1 MSDAFGHLNSI
12 IMSSATKQSDA
23 IAPRVANLSWRVRFA
38 LLTIFMLAVGT
49 VYITNQLLTARF
61 TQSTLQRA
69 QLRLA
74 LYSGNMV
81 SELQRNSIVP
91 RLLASDAKLIGAL
104 SSKDYQLTSQRL
116 LSFVDEIGAAAIL
129 LLNSDGRVVAA
140 TDRSRLGETQRNL
153 PHFVDAA
160 SASQTVFTTHKQDI
174 GVYDFAYSRQVVANN
189 NLLGVIVV
197 EVDLRKFQSAW
208 AGISDAVIVSSPQG
222 PILLATEKSWVGL
235 PEQEALARR
244 SAPSAIERAIQATQD
259 WTVSMADVYVQ
270 GKAVMRQELR
280 VPFRG
285 WNMVLFTTYGG
296 IRQRVNAVLALEIM
310 GFSIF
315 LALAFYQLSRQT
327 LIRALF
333 FQQESDDL
341 RQLNIRLK
349 REISER
355 QKVEK
360 NLQVAE
366 QTLAQSSKLAA
377 LGEMSAAVSHELNQ
391 PLAAMKTYLAGA
403 KLLLQRK
410 RLDEALSSFQRID
423 DLIGRMSAITR
434 QLKSYAR
441 KGGEDLVPVDVR
453 LALNGALEIM
463 EPQLKSRQISLS
475 KTSPSDPVMI
485 LGDQLRLEQVVVNL
499 LRNALDATSTVTAPE
514 IELLLLGG
522 ETATLAVRDNGD
534 GISDFDDLF
543 EPFFTT
549 KKPGDGV
556 GLGLAISSG
565 IVTDLGGRLVARN
578 SETSGAVFEVTLPIL
593 KNNNNEG

>member
-1 MSDAFGHLNSI
+1 MTAATEHSDTLAS
-12 IMSSATKQSDA
+12 
-23 IAPRVANLSWRVRFA
+23 REANLSWRVRFA
-38 LLTIFMLAVGT
+38 LLAIFMLAVGT

-91 RLLASDAKLIGAL
+91 RLLASDAELIGAL
-104 SSKDYQLTSQRL
+104 NSNDYQRTSQRL

-129 LLNSDGRVVAA
+129 LLDSDGLVVAA
-140 TDRSRLGETQRNL
+140 TDRNRLGETQRNL
-153 PHFVDAA
+153 PHFREAA
-160 SASQTVFTTHKQDI
+160 RASQTVFTTHKHDTD
-174 GVYDFAYSRQVVANN
+174 VYDFAYSRKILSNN
-189 NLLGVIVV
+189 KPLGVIVV

-208 AGISDAVIVSSPQG
+208 AGISDAVIVAAAGGQ
-222 PILLATEKSWVGL
+222 ILLATENSWVGL
-235 PEQEALARR
+235 PEQEALALR
-244 SAPSAIERAIQATQD
+244 SAPSAIDRAIQATQD
-259 WTVSMADVYVQ
+259 WTVLSADAYMQ

-327 LIRALF
+327 LTRALF
-333 FQQESDDL
+333 FQQESVDL
-341 RQLNIRLK
+341 RQLNIRLQ

-355 QKVEK
+355 KKVEK
-360 NLQVAE
+360 NLEVAE

-410 RLDEALSSFQRID
+410 RLEEALSSFQRID

-441 KGGEDLVPVDVR
+441 KGGEELVPVDVR
-453 LALNGALEIM
+453 MAVNGALEIM

-475 KTSPSDPVMI
+475 KTMPSAPVMI

-499 LRNALDATSTVTAPE
+499 LRNALDAISAVPTPE

-522 ETATLAVRDNGD
+522 ETASLTVRDNGE
-534 GISDFDDLF
+534 GISDLDDLF

-565 IVTDLGGRLVARN
+565 IITDLGGRLVARN
-578 SETSGAVFEVTLPIL
+578 SETAGAVFEVTLPIL
-593 KNNNNEG
+593 NTDKSEV

>member
-1 MSDAFGHLNSI
+1 MT
-12 IMSSATKQSDA
+12 SATEHSDTLA
-23 IAPRVANLSWRVRFA
+23 SREANLSWRVRFA

-91 RLLASDAKLIGAL
+91 RLLASDAELIGAL
-104 SSKDYQLTSQRL
+104 NSNDYQRTSQRL

-129 LLNSDGRVVAA
+129 LLDSDGLVVAA
-140 TDRSRLGETQRNL
+140 TDRNRLGETQRNL
-153 PHFVDAA
+153 PHFREAA
-160 SASQTVFTTHKQDI
+160 RASQTVFTTHKHDT
-174 GVYDFAYSRQVVANN
+174 GVYDFAYSRKILSNN
-189 NLLGVIVV
+189 KPLGVIVV

-208 AGISDAVIVSSPQG
+208 AGISDAVIVAAAGGQ
-222 PILLATEKSWVGL
+222 ILLATENSWVGL
-235 PEQEALARR
+235 PEQEALALR
-244 SAPSAIERAIQATQD
+244 SAPSTIDRAIQATQD
-259 WTVSMADVYVQ
+259 WTVLSADAYMQ

-327 LIRALF
+327 LTRALF
-333 FQQESDDL
+333 FQQESVDL
-341 RQLNIRLK
+341 RQLNIRLQ

-355 QKVEK
+355 KKVEK
-360 NLQVAE
+360 NLEVAE

-410 RLDEALSSFQRID
+410 RLEEALSSFQRID

-441 KGGEDLVPVDVR
+441 KGGEELVPVDVR
-453 LALNGALEIM
+453 MAVNGALEIM

-475 KTSPSDPVMI
+475 KTMPSAPVMI

-499 LRNALDATSTVTAPE
+499 LRNALDAISAVPTPE

-522 ETATLAVRDNGD
+522 ETASLTVRDNGE
-534 GISDFDDLF
+534 GISDLDDLF

-565 IVTDLGGRLVARN
+565 IITDLGGRLVARN
-578 SETSGAVFEVTLPIL
+578 SETTGAVFEVTLPIL
-593 KNNNNEG
+593 NTDESEV

>member
-1 MSDAFGHLNSI
+1 MTAAIEHSDTL
-12 IMSSATKQSDA
+12 
-23 IAPRVANLSWRVRFA
+23 APREANLSWRVRFA
-38 LLTIFMLAVGT
+38 LLAIFMLAVGT
-49 VYITNQLLTARF
+49 VYITNQLLSARF

-81 SELQRNSIVP
+81 SELQRNSIMP
-91 RLLASDAKLIGAL
+91 RLLASDAELIGAL
-104 SSKDYQLTSQRL
+104 NSNDYKRTSQRL

-129 LLNSDGRVVAA
+129 LLDSDGLVVAA
-140 TDRSRLGETQRNL
+140 TDRNRLGETQRNL
-153 PHFVDAA
+153 PHFREAA
-160 SASQTVFTTHKQDI
+160 RASQTVFTTHKHDTD
-174 GVYDFAYSRQVVANN
+174 VYDFAYSRKILSNN
-189 NLLGVIVV
+189 KPLGVIVV

-208 AGISDAVIVSSPQG
+208 AGISDVVIVAAAGGQ
-222 PILLATEKSWVGL
+222 ILLATENSWVGL
-235 PEQEALARR
+235 PEQEALALR
-244 SAPSAIERAIQATQD
+244 SAPSAIDRAIQATQD
-259 WTVSMADVYVQ
+259 WAVLSADAYMQ

-296 IRQRVNAVLALEIM
+296 IRQRVNTVLALEIM

-327 LIRALF
+327 LTRALF
-333 FQQESDDL
+333 FQQESVDL
-341 RQLNIRLK
+341 RQLNIHLQ

-355 QKVEK
+355 KKVEK
-360 NLQVAE
+360 NLEVAE

-410 RLDEALSSFQRID
+410 RLEEALSSFQRID

-441 KGGEDLVPVDVR
+441 KGGEELVPVDVR
-453 LALNGALEIM
+453 MAVNGALEIM

-475 KTSPSDPVMI
+475 KTMPSAPVMI

-499 LRNALDATSTVTAPE
+499 LRNALDAISAVPTPE

-522 ETATLAVRDNGD
+522 ETASLTVRDNGE
-534 GISDFDDLF
+534 GISDLDDLF

-565 IVTDLGGRLVARN
+565 IITDLGGRLVARN
-578 SETSGAVFEVTLPIL
+578 SETTGAVFEFTLPIL
-593 KNNNNEG
+593 NTDKSEV

>member
-1 MSDAFGHLNSI
+1 MTAATEHSDTLAS
-12 IMSSATKQSDA
+12 
-23 IAPRVANLSWRVRFA
+23 REANLSWRVRFA
-38 LLTIFMLAVGT
+38 LLAIFMLAVGT

-91 RLLASDAKLIGAL
+91 RLLASDAELIGAL
-104 SSKDYQLTSQRL
+104 NSNDYQRTSQRL

-129 LLNSDGRVVAA
+129 LLDSDGLVVAA
-140 TDRSRLGETQRNL
+140 TDRNRLGETQRNL
-153 PHFVDAA
+153 PHFREAA
-160 SASQTVFTTHKQDI
+160 RASQTVFTTHKHDTD
-174 GVYDFAYSRQVVANN
+174 VYDFAYSRKILSNN
-189 NLLGVIVV
+189 KPLGVIVV

-208 AGISDAVIVSSPQG
+208 AGISDAVIVAAAGGQ
-222 PILLATEKSWVGL
+222 ILLATENSWVGL
-235 PEQEALARR
+235 PEQEALALR
-244 SAPSAIERAIQATQD
+244 SAPSAIDRAIQATQD
-259 WTVSMADVYVQ
+259 WTVLSADAYMQ

-327 LIRALF
+327 LTRALF
-333 FQQESDDL
+333 FQQESVDL
-341 RQLNIRLK
+341 RQLNIRLQ

-355 QKVEK
+355 KKVEK
-360 NLQVAE
+360 NLEVAE

-410 RLDEALSSFQRID
+410 RLEEALSSFQRID

-441 KGGEDLVPVDVR
+441 KGGEELVPVDVR
-453 LALNGALEIM
+453 MAVNGALEIM

-475 KTSPSDPVMI
+475 KTMPSAPVMI

-499 LRNALDATSTVTAPE
+499 LRNALDAISAVPTPE

-522 ETATLAVRDNGD
+522 ETASLTVRDNGE
-534 GISDFDDLF
+534 GISDLDDLF

-565 IVTDLGGRLVARN
+565 IITDLGGRLVARN
-578 SETSGAVFEVTLPIL
+578 SETTGAVFEFTLPIL
-593 KNNNNEG
+593 NTDKSEV

>member
-1 MSDAFGHLNSI
+1 MT
-12 IMSSATKQSDA
+12 SATEHSDTLA
-23 IAPRVANLSWRVRFA
+23 SREANLSWRVRFA
-38 LLTIFMLAVGT
+38 LLAIFMLAVGT

-91 RLLASDAKLIGAL
+91 RLLASDAELIGAL
-104 SSKDYQLTSQRL
+104 NSNDYKRTSQRL

-129 LLNSDGRVVAA
+129 LLDSDGLVVAA
-140 TDRSRLGETQRNL
+140 TDRNRLGETQRNL
-153 PHFVDAA
+153 PHFREAA
-160 SASQTVFTTHKQDI
+160 RASQTVFTTHKHDTD
-174 GVYDFAYSRQVVANN
+174 VYDFAYSRKILSNN
-189 NLLGVIVV
+189 KPLGVIVV

-208 AGISDAVIVSSPQG
+208 AGISDAVIVAAAGGQ
-222 PILLATEKSWVGL
+222 ILLATENSWVGL
-235 PEQEALARR
+235 PEQEALANR
-244 SAPSAIERAIQATQD
+244 SAPSAIDRAIQATQD
-259 WTVSMADVYVQ
+259 WTVLSADAYMQ
-270 GKAVMRQELR
+270 GKAVMRQALR

-327 LIRALF
+327 LTRALF
-333 FQQESDDL
+333 FQQESVDL
-341 RQLNIRLK
+341 RQLNIRLQ

-355 QKVEK
+355 KKVEK
-360 NLQVAE
+360 NLEVAE

-410 RLDEALSSFQRID
+410 RLEEALSSFQRID

-441 KGGEDLVPVDVR
+441 KGGEELVPVDVR
-453 LALNGALEIM
+453 MAVNGALEIM

-475 KTSPSDPVMI
+475 KTMPSAPVMI

-499 LRNALDATSTVTAPE
+499 LRNALDAISAVPTPE

-522 ETATLAVRDNGD
+522 ETASLTVRDNGE
-534 GISDFDDLF
+534 GISDLDDLF

-565 IVTDLGGRLVARN
+565 IITDLGGRLVARN
-578 SETSGAVFEVTLPIL
+578 SETTGAVFEVTLPIL
-593 KNNNNEG
+593 NTDISEV

>member
-1 MSDAFGHLNSI
+1 MTAATEHSDTLAS
-12 IMSSATKQSDA
+12 
-23 IAPRVANLSWRVRFA
+23 REANLSWRVRFA
-38 LLTIFMLAVGT
+38 LLAIFMLAVGT

-91 RLLASDAKLIGAL
+91 RLLASDAELIGAL
-104 SSKDYQLTSQRL
+104 NSNDYQRTSQRL

-129 LLNSDGRVVAA
+129 LLDSDGLVVAA
-140 TDRSRLGETQRNL
+140 TDRNRLGETQRNL
-153 PHFVDAA
+153 PHFREAA
-160 SASQTVFTTHKQDI
+160 RASQTVFTTHKHDTD
-174 GVYDFAYSRQVVANN
+174 VYDFAYSRKILSNN
-189 NLLGVIVV
+189 KPLGVIVV

-208 AGISDAVIVSSPQG
+208 AGISDVVIVAAAGGQ
-222 PILLATEKSWVGL
+222 ILLATENSWVGL
-235 PEQEALARR
+235 PEQEALALR
-244 SAPSAIERAIQATQD
+244 SAPSAIDRAIQATQD
-259 WTVSMADVYVQ
+259 WTVLSADAYMQ

-327 LIRALF
+327 LTRALF
-333 FQQESDDL
+333 FQQESVDL
-341 RQLNIRLK
+341 RQLNIRLQ

-355 QKVEK
+355 KKVEK
-360 NLQVAE
+360 NLEVAE

-410 RLDEALSSFQRID
+410 RLEEALSSFQRID

-441 KGGEDLVPVDVR
+441 KGGEELVPVDVR
-453 LALNGALEIM
+453 MAVNGALEIM

-475 KTSPSDPVMI
+475 KTMPSAPVMI

-499 LRNALDATSTVTAPE
+499 LRNALDAISAVPTPE

-522 ETATLAVRDNGD
+522 ETASLTVRDNGE
-534 GISDFDDLF
+534 GISDLDDLF

-565 IVTDLGGRLVARN
+565 IITDLGGRLVARN
-578 SETSGAVFEVTLPIL
+578 SETAGAVFEVTLPIL
-593 KNNNNEG
+593 NTDKSEV

>member
-1 MSDAFGHLNSI
+1 MTAAIEHSDTL
-12 IMSSATKQSDA
+12 
-23 IAPRVANLSWRVRFA
+23 APREANLSWRVRFA
-38 LLTIFMLAVGT
+38 LLAIFMLAVGT
-49 VYITNQLLTARF
+49 VYITNQLLSARF

-91 RLLASDAKLIGAL
+91 RLLASDAELIGAL
-104 SSKDYQLTSQRL
+104 NSNDYQRTSQRL

-129 LLNSDGRVVAA
+129 LLDSDGLVVAA
-140 TDRSRLGETQRNL
+140 TDRNRLGETQRNL
-153 PHFVDAA
+153 PHFREAA
-160 SASQTVFTTHKQDI
+160 RASQTVFTTHKHDTD
-174 GVYDFAYSRQVVANN
+174 VYDFAYSRKILSNN
-189 NLLGVIVV
+189 KPLGVIVV

-208 AGISDAVIVSSPQG
+208 AGISDAVIVAAAGGQ
-222 PILLATEKSWVGL
+222 ILLATENSWVGL
-235 PEQEALARR
+235 PEQEALALR
-244 SAPSAIERAIQATQD
+244 SAPSAIDRAIQATQD
-259 WTVSMADVYVQ
+259 WTVLSADAYMQ

-296 IRQRVNAVLALEIM
+296 IRQRVNTVLALEIM

-327 LIRALF
+327 LTRALF
-333 FQQESDDL
+333 FQQESVDL
-341 RQLNIRLK
+341 RQLNIRLQ

-355 QKVEK
+355 KKVEK
-360 NLQVAE
+360 NLEVAE

-410 RLDEALSSFQRID
+410 RLEEALSSFQRID

-441 KGGEDLVPVDVR
+441 KGGEELVPVDVR
-453 LALNGALEIM
+453 MAVNGALEIM

-475 KTSPSDPVMI
+475 KTMPSAPVMI

-499 LRNALDATSTVTAPE
+499 LRNALDAISAVPTPE

-522 ETATLAVRDNGD
+522 ETASLTVRDNGE
-534 GISDFDDLF
+534 GISDLDDLF

-565 IVTDLGGRLVARN
+565 IITDLGGRLVARN
-578 SETSGAVFEVTLPIL
+578 SETAGAVFEVTLPIL
-593 KNNNNEG
+593 NTDKSEV

>member
-1 MSDAFGHLNSI
+1 MTA
-12 IMSSATKQSDA
+12 ATEHSVTL
-23 IAPRVANLSWRVRFA
+23 APREANLSWWVRFA
-38 LLTIFMLAVGT
+38 LLAIFMLAVGT

-91 RLLASDAKLIGAL
+91 RLLASDAELIGAL
-104 SSKDYQLTSQRL
+104 NSNDYQRTSQRL
-116 LSFVDEIGAAAIL
+116 MSFVDEIGAAAIL
-129 LLNSDGRVVAA
+129 LLDSDGLVVAA
-140 TDRSRLGETQRNL
+140 TDRNRLGETQRNL
-153 PHFVDAA
+153 PHFREAA
-160 SASQTVFTTHKQDI
+160 RASQTVFTTHKHDT
-174 GVYDFAYSRQVVANN
+174 GVYDFAYSRKILSNN
-189 NLLGVIVV
+189 KPLGVIVV

-208 AGISDAVIVSSPQG
+208 AGISDAVIVAAAGGQ
-222 PILLATEKSWVGL
+222 ILLATENSWVGL
-235 PEQEALARR
+235 PEQEALALR
-244 SAPSAIERAIQATQD
+244 SAPSAIDRAIQATQD
-259 WTVSMADVYVQ
+259 WTVLSADAYMQ

-327 LIRALF
+327 LTRALF
-333 FQQESDDL
+333 FQQESVDL
-341 RQLNIRLK
+341 RQLNIRLQ

-355 QKVEK
+355 KKVEK
-360 NLQVAE
+360 NLEVAE

-410 RLDEALSSFQRID
+410 RLEEALSSFQRID

-441 KGGEDLVPVDVR
+441 KGGEELVPVDVR
-453 LALNGALEIM
+453 MAVNGALEIM

-475 KTSPSDPVMI
+475 KTMPSAPVMI

-499 LRNALDATSTVTAPE
+499 LRNALDAISAVPTPE

-522 ETATLAVRDNGD
+522 ETSSLTVRDNGE
-534 GISDFDDLF
+534 GISDLDDLF

-565 IVTDLGGRLVARN
+565 IITDLGGRLVARN
-578 SETSGAVFEVTLPIL
+578 SETTGAVFEFTLPIL
-593 KNNNNEG
+593 NTDKSEV

>member
-1 MSDAFGHLNSI
+1 MTA
-12 IMSSATKQSDA
+12 ATEHSVTL
-23 IAPRVANLSWRVRFA
+23 APREANLSWWVRFA
-38 LLTIFMLAVGT
+38 LLAIFMLAVGT

-91 RLLASDAKLIGAL
+91 RLLASDAELIGAL
-104 SSKDYQLTSQRL
+104 NSNDYQRTSQRL

-129 LLNSDGRVVAA
+129 LLDSDGLVVAA
-140 TDRSRLGETQRNL
+140 TDRNRLGETQRNL
-153 PHFVDAA
+153 PHFREAA
-160 SASQTVFTTHKQDI
+160 RASQTVFTTHKHDT
-174 GVYDFAYSRQVVANN
+174 GVYDFAYSRKILSNN
-189 NLLGVIVV
+189 KPLGVIVV

-208 AGISDAVIVSSPQG
+208 AGISDAVIVAAAGGQ
-222 PILLATEKSWVGL
+222 ILLATENSWVGL
-235 PEQEALARR
+235 PEQEALALR
-244 SAPSAIERAIQATQD
+244 SAPSAIDRAIQATQD
-259 WTVSMADVYVQ
+259 WTVLSADAYMQ

-327 LIRALF
+327 LTRALF
-333 FQQESDDL
+333 FQQESVDL
-341 RQLNIRLK
+341 RQLNIHLQ

-355 QKVEK
+355 KKVEK
-360 NLQVAE
+360 NLEVAE

-410 RLDEALSSFQRID
+410 RLEEALSSFQRID

-441 KGGEDLVPVDVR
+441 KGGEELVPVDVR
-453 LALNGALEIM
+453 MAVNGALEIM

-475 KTSPSDPVMI
+475 KTMPSAPVMI

-499 LRNALDATSTVTAPE
+499 LRNALDAISAVPTPE

-522 ETATLAVRDNGD
+522 ETASLTVRDNGE
-534 GISDFDDLF
+534 GISDLDDLF

-565 IVTDLGGRLVARN
+565 IITDLGGRLVARN
-578 SETSGAVFEVTLPIL
+578 SETAGAVFEVTLPIL
-593 KNNNNEG
+593 NTDKSEV

>member
-1 MSDAFGHLNSI
+1 MTAAIEHSDTL
-12 IMSSATKQSDA
+12 
-23 IAPRVANLSWRVRFA
+23 APREANLSWRIRFA
-38 LLTIFMLAVGT
+38 LLAIFMLAVGT
-49 VYITNQLLTARF
+49 VYITNQLLSARF

-91 RLLASDAKLIGAL
+91 RLLASDAELIGAL
-104 SSKDYQLTSQRL
+104 NSNDYQRTSQRL
-116 LSFVDEIGAAAIL
+116 MSFVDEIGAAAIL
-129 LLNSDGRVVAA
+129 LLDSDGLVVAA
-140 TDRSRLGETQRNL
+140 TDRNRLGETQRNL
-153 PHFVDAA
+153 PHFREAA
-160 SASQTVFTTHKQDI
+160 RASQTVFTTHKHDT
-174 GVYDFAYSRQVVANN
+174 GVYDFAYSRKILSNN
-189 NLLGVIVV
+189 KPLGVIVV

-208 AGISDAVIVSSPQG
+208 AGISDAVIVAAAGGQ
-222 PILLATEKSWVGL
+222 ILLATENSWVGL
-235 PEQEALARR
+235 PEQEALALR
-244 SAPSAIERAIQATQD
+244 SAPSAIDRAIQATQD
-259 WTVSMADVYVQ
+259 WTVLSADAYMQ

-327 LIRALF
+327 LTRALF
-333 FQQESDDL
+333 FQQESVDL
-341 RQLNIRLK
+341 RQLNIRLQ

-355 QKVEK
+355 KKVEK
-360 NLQVAE
+360 NLEVAE

-410 RLDEALSSFQRID
+410 RLEEALSSFQRID

-441 KGGEDLVPVDVR
+441 KGGEELVPVDVR
-453 LALNGALEIM
+453 MAVNGALEIM

-475 KTSPSDPVMI
+475 KTMPSAPVMI

-499 LRNALDATSTVTAPE
+499 LRNALDAISAVPTPE

-522 ETATLAVRDNGD
+522 ETASLTVRDNGE
-534 GISDFDDLF
+534 GISDLDDLF

-565 IVTDLGGRLVARN
+565 IITDLGGRLVARN
-578 SETSGAVFEVTLPIL
+578 SETAGAVFEVTLPIL
-593 KNNNNEG
+593 NTDKSEV

>member
-1 MSDAFGHLNSI
+1 MTAAIEHSDTL
-12 IMSSATKQSDA
+12 
-23 IAPRVANLSWRVRFA
+23 APSEANLSWRVRFA
-38 LLTIFMLAVGT
+38 LLAIFMLAVGT
-49 VYITNQLLTARF
+49 VYITNQLLSARF

-91 RLLASDAKLIGAL
+91 RLLASDAELIGAL
-104 SSKDYQLTSQRL
+104 NSNDYQRTSQRL
-116 LSFVDEIGAAAIL
+116 MSFVDEIGAAAIL
-129 LLNSDGRVVAA
+129 LLDSDGLVVAA
-140 TDRSRLGETQRNL
+140 TDRNRLGETQRNL
-153 PHFVDAA
+153 PHFREAA
-160 SASQTVFTTHKQDI
+160 RASQTVFTTHKHDT
-174 GVYDFAYSRQVVANN
+174 GVYDFAYSRKILSNN
-189 NLLGVIVV
+189 KPLGVIVV

-208 AGISDAVIVSSPQG
+208 AGISDAVIVAAAGGQ
-222 PILLATEKSWVGL
+222 ILLATENSWVGL
-235 PEQEALARR
+235 PEQEALALR
-244 SAPSAIERAIQATQD
+244 SAPSAIDRAIQATQD
-259 WTVSMADVYVQ
+259 WTVLSADAYMQ

-327 LIRALF
+327 LTRALF
-333 FQQESDDL
+333 FQQESVDL
-341 RQLNIRLK
+341 RQLNIRLQ

-355 QKVEK
+355 KKVEK
-360 NLQVAE
+360 NLEVAE

-410 RLDEALSSFQRID
+410 RLEEALSSFQRID

-441 KGGEDLVPVDVR
+441 KGGEELVPVDVR
-453 LALNGALEIM
+453 MAVNGALEIM

-475 KTSPSDPVMI
+475 KTMPSAPVMI

-499 LRNALDATSTVTAPE
+499 LRNALDAISAVPTPE

-522 ETATLAVRDNGD
+522 ETASLTVRDNGE
-534 GISDFDDLF
+534 GISDLDDLF

-565 IVTDLGGRLVARN
+565 IITDLGGRLVARN
-578 SETSGAVFEVTLPIL
+578 SETAGAVFEVTLPIL
-593 KNNNNEG
+593 NTDKSEV

>member
-1 MSDAFGHLNSI
+1 MTAAIEHSDTL
-12 IMSSATKQSDA
+12 
-23 IAPRVANLSWRVRFA
+23 APREANLSWRVRFA
-38 LLTIFMLAVGT
+38 LLAIFMLAVGT
-49 VYITNQLLTARF
+49 VYITNQLLSARF

-91 RLLASDAKLIGAL
+91 RLLASDAELIGAL
-104 SSKDYQLTSQRL
+104 NSNDYQRTSQRL

-129 LLNSDGRVVAA
+129 LLDSDGLVVAA
-140 TDRSRLGETQRNL
+140 TDRNRLGETQRNL
-153 PHFVDAA
+153 PHFREAA
-160 SASQTVFTTHKQDI
+160 RASQTVFTTHKHDMD
-174 GVYDFAYSRQVVANN
+174 VYDFAYSRKILSNN
-189 NLLGVIVV
+189 KPLGVIVV

-208 AGISDAVIVSSPQG
+208 AGISDAVIVAAAGGQ
-222 PILLATEKSWVGL
+222 ILLATENSWVGL
-235 PEQEALARR
+235 PEQEALALR
-244 SAPSAIERAIQATQD
+244 SAPSAIDRAIQATQD
-259 WTVSMADVYVQ
+259 WTVLSADAYMQ

-327 LIRALF
+327 LTRALF
-333 FQQESDDL
+333 FQQESVDL
-341 RQLNIRLK
+341 RQLNIRLQ

-355 QKVEK
+355 KKVEK
-360 NLQVAE
+360 NLEVAE

-410 RLDEALSSFQRID
+410 RLEEALSSFQRID

-441 KGGEDLVPVDVR
+441 KGGEELVPVDVR
-453 LALNGALEIM
+453 MAVNGALEIM

-475 KTSPSDPVMI
+475 KTMPSAPVMI

-499 LRNALDATSTVTAPE
+499 LRNALDAISAVPTPE

-522 ETATLAVRDNGD
+522 ETASLTVRDNGE
-534 GISDFDDLF
+534 GISDLDDLF

-565 IVTDLGGRLVARN
+565 IITDLGGRLVARN
-578 SETSGAVFEVTLPIL
+578 SETAGAVFEVTLPIL
-593 KNNNNEG
+593 NTDKSEV

>member
-1 MSDAFGHLNSI
+1 MTA
-12 IMSSATKQSDA
+12 ATEHSVTL
-23 IAPRVANLSWRVRFA
+23 APREANLSWWVRFA
-38 LLTIFMLAVGT
+38 LLAIFMLAVGT

-91 RLLASDAKLIGAL
+91 RLLASDAELIGAL
-104 SSKDYQLTSQRL
+104 NSNDYQRTSQRL

-129 LLNSDGRVVAA
+129 LLDSDGLVVAA
-140 TDRSRLGETQRNL
+140 TDRNRLGETQRNL
-153 PHFVDAA
+153 PHFREAA
-160 SASQTVFTTHKQDI
+160 RASQTVFTTHKHDTD
-174 GVYDFAYSRQVVANN
+174 VYDFAYSRKILSNN
-189 NLLGVIVV
+189 KPLGVIVV

-208 AGISDAVIVSSPQG
+208 AGISDAVIVAAAGGQ
-222 PILLATEKSWVGL
+222 ILLATENSWVGL
-235 PEQEALARR
+235 PEQEALALR
-244 SAPSAIERAIQATQD
+244 SAPSAIDRAIQATQD
-259 WTVSMADVYVQ
+259 WTVLSADAYMQ

-296 IRQRVNAVLALEIM
+296 IRQRVNTVLALEIM

-327 LIRALF
+327 LTRALF
-333 FQQESDDL
+333 FQQESVDL
-341 RQLNIRLK
+341 RQLNIHLQ

-355 QKVEK
+355 KKVEK
-360 NLQVAE
+360 NLEVAE

-410 RLDEALSSFQRID
+410 RLEEALSSFQRID

-441 KGGEDLVPVDVR
+441 KGGEELVPVDVR
-453 LALNGALEIM
+453 MAVNGALEIM

-475 KTSPSDPVMI
+475 KTMPSAPVMI

-499 LRNALDATSTVTAPE
+499 LRNALDAISAVPTPE

-522 ETATLAVRDNGD
+522 ETASLTVRDNGE
-534 GISDFDDLF
+534 GISDLDDLF

-565 IVTDLGGRLVARN
+565 IITDLGGRLVARN
-578 SETSGAVFEVTLPIL
+578 SETTGAVFEFTLPIL
-593 KNNNNEG
+593 NTDKSEV

>member
-1 MSDAFGHLNSI
+1 MTAATEHSDTLAS
-12 IMSSATKQSDA
+12 
-23 IAPRVANLSWRVRFA
+23 REANLSWRVRFA
-38 LLTIFMLAVGT
+38 LLAIFMLAVGT
-49 VYITNQLLTARF
+49 VYITNQLLSARF

-91 RLLASDAKLIGAL
+91 RLLASDAELIGAL
-104 SSKDYQLTSQRL
+104 NSNDYQRTSQRL

-129 LLNSDGRVVAA
+129 LLDSDGLVVAA
-140 TDRSRLGETQRNL
+140 TDRNRLGETQRNL
-153 PHFVDAA
+153 PHFREAA
-160 SASQTVFTTHKQDI
+160 RASQTVFTTHKHDTD
-174 GVYDFAYSRQVVANN
+174 VYDFAYSRKILSNN
-189 NLLGVIVV
+189 KPLGVIVV

-208 AGISDAVIVSSPQG
+208 AGISDAVIVAAAGGQ
-222 PILLATEKSWVGL
+222 ILLATENSWVGL
-235 PEQEALARR
+235 PEQEALALR
-244 SAPSAIERAIQATQD
+244 SAPSAIDRAIQATQD
-259 WTVSMADVYVQ
+259 WTVLSADAYMQ

-296 IRQRVNAVLALEIM
+296 IRQRVNTVLALEIM

-327 LIRALF
+327 LTRALF
-333 FQQESDDL
+333 FQQESVDL
-341 RQLNIRLK
+341 RQLNIRLQ

-355 QKVEK
+355 KKVEK
-360 NLQVAE
+360 NLEVAE

-410 RLDEALSSFQRID
+410 RLEEALSSFQRID

-441 KGGEDLVPVDVR
+441 KGGEELVPVDVR
-453 LALNGALEIM
+453 MAVNGALEIM

-475 KTSPSDPVMI
+475 KTMPSAPVMI

-499 LRNALDATSTVTAPE
+499 LRNALDAISAVPTPE

-522 ETATLAVRDNGD
+522 ETSSLTVRDNGE
-534 GISDFDDLF
+534 GISDLDDLF

-565 IVTDLGGRLVARN
+565 IITDLGGRLVARN
-578 SETSGAVFEVTLPIL
+578 SETTGAVFEVTLPIL
-593 KNNNNEG
+593 NTDESEV

>member
-1 MSDAFGHLNSI
+1 MT
-12 IMSSATKQSDA
+12 SATEHSDTLA
-23 IAPRVANLSWRVRFA
+23 SREANLSWRVRFA
-38 LLTIFMLAVGT
+38 LLAIFMLAVGT
-49 VYITNQLLTARF
+49 VYITNQLLSARF

-91 RLLASDAKLIGAL
+91 RLLASDAELIGAL
-104 SSKDYQLTSQRL
+104 NSNDYQRTSQRL

-129 LLNSDGRVVAA
+129 LLDSDGLVVAA
-140 TDRSRLGETQRNL
+140 TDRNRLGETQRNL
-153 PHFVDAA
+153 PHFREAA
-160 SASQTVFTTHKQDI
+160 RASQTVFTTHKHDTD
-174 GVYDFAYSRQVVANN
+174 VYDFAYSRKILSNN
-189 NLLGVIVV
+189 KPLGVIVV

-208 AGISDAVIVSSPQG
+208 AGISDAVIVAAAGGQ
-222 PILLATEKSWVGL
+222 ILLATENSWVGL
-235 PEQEALARR
+235 PEQEALALR
-244 SAPSAIERAIQATQD
+244 SAPSAIDRAIQVTQD
-259 WTVSMADVYVQ
+259 WTVLSADAYMQ
-270 GKAVMRQELR
+270 GKAVMRQALR

-327 LIRALF
+327 LSRALF
-333 FQQESDDL
+333 FQQESVDL
-341 RQLNIRLK
+341 RQLNIRLQ

-355 QKVEK
+355 KKVEK
-360 NLQVAE
+360 NLEVAE

-410 RLDEALSSFQRID
+410 RLEEALSSFQRID

-441 KGGEDLVPVDVR
+441 KGGEELVPVDVR
-453 LALNGALEIM
+453 MAVNGALEIM

-475 KTSPSDPVMI
+475 KTMPSAPVMI

-499 LRNALDATSTVTAPE
+499 LRNALDAISAVPTPE

-522 ETATLAVRDNGD
+522 ETASLTVRDNGE
-534 GISDFDDLF
+534 GISDLDDLF

-565 IVTDLGGRLVARN
+565 IITDLGGRLVARN
-578 SETSGAVFEVTLPIL
+578 SETTGAVFEVTLPIL
-593 KNNNNEG
+593 NTDESEV

>member
-1 MSDAFGHLNSI
+1 MTAATEHSDTL
-12 IMSSATKQSDA
+12 
-23 IAPRVANLSWRVRFA
+23 APREANLSWRVRFA
-38 LLTIFMLAVGT
+38 LLAIFMLAVGT

-61 TQSTLQRA
+61 TQSPLQRA

-91 RLLASDAKLIGAL
+91 RLLASDAELIGAL
-104 SSKDYQLTSQRL
+104 NSNDYQRTSQRL

-129 LLNSDGRVVAA
+129 LLDSDGLVVAA
-140 TDRSRLGETQRNL
+140 TNRNRLGETQRNL
-153 PHFVDAA
+153 PHFREAA
-160 SASQTVFTTHKQDI
+160 RASQTVFTTHKHDTD
-174 GVYDFAYSRQVVANN
+174 VYDFAYSRKILSNN
-189 NLLGVIVV
+189 KPLGVIVV

-208 AGISDAVIVSSPQG
+208 AGISDAVIVAAAGGQ
-222 PILLATEKSWVGL
+222 ILLATENSWVGL
-235 PEQEALARR
+235 PEQEALALR
-244 SAPSAIERAIQATQD
+244 SAPSAIDRAIQATQD
-259 WTVSMADVYVQ
+259 WTVLSADAYMQ

-327 LIRALF
+327 LTRALF
-333 FQQESDDL
+333 FQQESVDL
-341 RQLNIRLK
+341 RQLNIRLQ

-355 QKVEK
+355 KKVEK
-360 NLQVAE
+360 NLEVAE

-377 LGEMSAAVSHELNQ
+377 LGEMSAAVSHELSQ

-410 RLDEALSSFQRID
+410 RLEEALSSFQRID

-441 KGGEDLVPVDVR
+441 KGGEELVPVDVR
-453 LALNGALEIM
+453 MAVNGALEIM

-475 KTSPSDPVMI
+475 KTMPSAPVMI

-499 LRNALDATSTVTAPE
+499 LRNALDAISAVPTPE

-522 ETATLAVRDNGD
+522 ETASLTVRDNGE
-534 GISDFDDLF
+534 GISDLDDLF

-565 IVTDLGGRLVARN
+565 IITDLGGRLVARN
-578 SETSGAVFEVTLPIL
+578 SETTGAVFEVTLPIL
-593 KNNNNEG
+593 NTDESEV

>member
-1 MSDAFGHLNSI
+1 MTAAIEHSDTL
-12 IMSSATKQSDA
+12 
-23 IAPRVANLSWRVRFA
+23 APREANLSWRVRFA
-38 LLTIFMLAVGT
+38 LLAIFMLAVGT
-49 VYITNQLLTARF
+49 VYITNQLLSARF

-91 RLLASDAKLIGAL
+91 RLLASDAELIGAL
-104 SSKDYQLTSQRL
+104 NSNDYKRTSQRL

-129 LLNSDGRVVAA
+129 LLDSDGLVVAA
-140 TDRSRLGETQRNL
+140 TDRNRLGETQRNL
-153 PHFVDAA
+153 PHFREAA
-160 SASQTVFTTHKQDI
+160 RASQTVFTTHKHDTD
-174 GVYDFAYSRQVVANN
+174 VYDFAYSRKILSNN
-189 NLLGVIVV
+189 KPLGVIVV

-208 AGISDAVIVSSPQG
+208 AGISDAVIVAAAGGQ
-222 PILLATEKSWVGL
+222 ILLATENSWVGL
-235 PEQEALARR
+235 PEQEALALR
-244 SAPSAIERAIQATQD
+244 SAPSAIDRAIQATQD
-259 WTVSMADVYVQ
+259 WTVLSADAYMQ

-327 LIRALF
+327 LTRALF
-333 FQQESDDL
+333 FQQESVDL
-341 RQLNIRLK
+341 RQLNIRLQ

-355 QKVEK
+355 KKVEK
-360 NLQVAE
+360 NLEVAE

-410 RLDEALSSFQRID
+410 RLEEALSSFQRID

-441 KGGEDLVPVDVR
+441 KGGEELVPVDVR
-453 LALNGALEIM
+453 MAVNGALEIM

-475 KTSPSDPVMI
+475 KTMPSAPVMI

-499 LRNALDATSTVTAPE
+499 LRNALDAISAVPTPE

-522 ETATLAVRDNGD
+522 ETASLTVRDNGE
-534 GISDFDDLF
+534 GISDLDDLF

-565 IVTDLGGRLVARN
+565 IITDLGGRLVARN
-578 SETSGAVFEVTLPIL
+578 SETTGAVFEFTLPIL
-593 KNNNNEG
+593 NTDKSEV

>member
-1 MSDAFGHLNSI
+1 MTAATEHSDTLAS
-12 IMSSATKQSDA
+12 
-23 IAPRVANLSWRVRFA
+23 REANLSWRVRFA
-38 LLTIFMLAVGT
+38 LLAIFMLAVGT

-91 RLLASDAKLIGAL
+91 RLLASDAELIGAL
-104 SSKDYQLTSQRL
+104 NSNDYQRTSQRL

-129 LLNSDGRVVAA
+129 LLDSDGLVVAA
-140 TDRSRLGETQRNL
+140 TDRNRLGETQRNL
-153 PHFVDAA
+153 PHFREAA
-160 SASQTVFTTHKQDI
+160 RASQTVFTTHKHDTD
-174 GVYDFAYSRQVVANN
+174 VYDFAYSRKILSNN
-189 NLLGVIVV
+189 KPLGVIVV

-208 AGISDAVIVSSPQG
+208 AGISDAVIVAAAGGQ
-222 PILLATEKSWVGL
+222 ILLATENSWVGL
-235 PEQEALARR
+235 PEQEALALR
-244 SAPSAIERAIQATQD
+244 SAPSAIDRAIQVTQD
-259 WTVSMADVYVQ
+259 WTVLSADAYMQ

-327 LIRALF
+327 LTRALF
-333 FQQESDDL
+333 FQQESVDL
-341 RQLNIRLK
+341 RQLNIRLQ

-355 QKVEK
+355 KKVEK
-360 NLQVAE
+360 NLEVAE

-410 RLDEALSSFQRID
+410 RLEEALSSFQRID

-441 KGGEDLVPVDVR
+441 KGGEELVPVDVR
-453 LALNGALEIM
+453 MAVNGALEIM

-475 KTSPSDPVMI
+475 KTMPSAPVMI

-499 LRNALDATSTVTAPE
+499 LRNALDAISAVPTPE

-522 ETATLAVRDNGD
+522 ETSSLTVRDNGE
-534 GISDFDDLF
+534 GISDLDDLF

-565 IVTDLGGRLVARN
+565 IITDLGGRLVARN
-578 SETSGAVFEVTLPIL
+578 SETAGAVFEVTLPIL
-593 KNNNNEG
+593 NTDKSEV

>member
-1 MSDAFGHLNSI
+1 MTAATEHSDTLAS
-12 IMSSATKQSDA
+12 
-23 IAPRVANLSWRVRFA
+23 REANLSWRVRFA
-38 LLTIFMLAVGT
+38 LLAIFMLAVGT

-91 RLLASDAKLIGAL
+91 RLLASDAELIGAL
-104 SSKDYQLTSQRL
+104 NSNDYQRTSQRL
-116 LSFVDEIGAAAIL
+116 MSFVDEIGAAAIL
-129 LLNSDGRVVAA
+129 LLDSDGLVVAA
-140 TDRSRLGETQRNL
+140 TDRNRLGETQRNL
-153 PHFVDAA
+153 PHFREAA
-160 SASQTVFTTHKQDI
+160 RASQTVFTTHKHDTD
-174 GVYDFAYSRQVVANN
+174 VYDFAYSRKILSNN
-189 NLLGVIVV
+189 KPLGVIVV

-208 AGISDAVIVSSPQG
+208 AGISDAVIVAAAGGQ
-222 PILLATEKSWVGL
+222 ILLATENSWVGL
-235 PEQEALARR
+235 PEQEALALR
-244 SAPSAIERAIQATQD
+244 SAPSAIDRAIQATQD
-259 WTVSMADVYVQ
+259 WTVLSADAYMQ

-327 LIRALF
+327 LTRALF
-333 FQQESDDL
+333 FQQESVDL
-341 RQLNIRLK
+341 RQLNIRLQ

-355 QKVEK
+355 KKVEK
-360 NLQVAE
+360 NLEVAE

-410 RLDEALSSFQRID
+410 RLEEALSSFQRID

-441 KGGEDLVPVDVR
+441 KGGEELVPVDVR
-453 LALNGALEIM
+453 MAVNGALEIM

-475 KTSPSDPVMI
+475 KTMPSAPVMI

-499 LRNALDATSTVTAPE
+499 LRNALDAISAVPTPE

-522 ETATLAVRDNGD
+522 ETASLTVRDNGE
-534 GISDFDDLF
+534 GISDLDDLF

-565 IVTDLGGRLVARN
+565 IITDLGGRLVARN
-578 SETSGAVFEVTLPIL
+578 SETTGAVFEVTLPIL
-593 KNNNNEG
+593 NTDKSEV

>member
-1 MSDAFGHLNSI
+1 MTAAIEHSDTLAS
-12 IMSSATKQSDA
+12 
-23 IAPRVANLSWRVRFA
+23 REANLSWRVRFA
-38 LLTIFMLAVGT
+38 LLAIFMLAVGT

-91 RLLASDAKLIGAL
+91 RLLASDAELIGAL
-104 SSKDYQLTSQRL
+104 NSNDYQRTSQRL
-116 LSFVDEIGAAAIL
+116 MSFVDEIGAAAIL
-129 LLNSDGRVVAA
+129 LLDSDGLVVAA
-140 TDRSRLGETQRNL
+140 TDRNRLGETQRNL
-153 PHFVDAA
+153 PHFREAA
-160 SASQTVFTTHKQDI
+160 RASQTVFTTHKHDT
-174 GVYDFAYSRQVVANN
+174 GVYDFAYSRKILSNN
-189 NLLGVIVV
+189 KPLGVIVV

-208 AGISDAVIVSSPQG
+208 AGISDAVIVAAAGGQ
-222 PILLATEKSWVGL
+222 ILLATENSWVGL
-235 PEQEALARR
+235 PEQEALALR
-244 SAPSAIERAIQATQD
+244 SAPSAIDRAIQATQD
-259 WTVSMADVYVQ
+259 WAVLSADAYMQ

-327 LIRALF
+327 LTRALF
-333 FQQESDDL
+333 FQQESVDL
-341 RQLNIRLK
+341 RQLNIRLQ

-355 QKVEK
+355 KKVEK
-360 NLQVAE
+360 NLEVAE

-410 RLDEALSSFQRID
+410 RLEEALSSFQRID

-441 KGGEDLVPVDVR
+441 KGGEELVPVDVR
-453 LALNGALEIM
+453 MAVNGALEIM

-475 KTSPSDPVMI
+475 KTMPSAPVMI

-499 LRNALDATSTVTAPE
+499 LRNALDAISAVPTPE

-522 ETATLAVRDNGD
+522 ETASLTVRDNGE
-534 GISDFDDLF
+534 GISDLDDLF

-565 IVTDLGGRLVARN
+565 IITDLGGRLVARN
-578 SETSGAVFEVTLPIL
+578 SETAGAVFEVTLPIL
-593 KNNNNEG
+593 NTDKSEV